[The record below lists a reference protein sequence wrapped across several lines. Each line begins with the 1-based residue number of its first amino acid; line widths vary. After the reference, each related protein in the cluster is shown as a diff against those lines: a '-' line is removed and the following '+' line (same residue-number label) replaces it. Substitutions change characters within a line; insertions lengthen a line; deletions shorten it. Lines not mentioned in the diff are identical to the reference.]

1 MNWNQVKLLLYLCK
15 VDTHVHVASAMNQK
29 HLLRF
34 IKHKMKTNAGDL
46 VCLDR
51 EGKAMTLEQVT
62 FSNYIGT
69 IFCRDVYLFRNHL
82 IS

>member
-1 MNWNQVKLLLYLCK
+1 MCK

-51 EGKAMTLEQVT
+51 EGKATTLEQVT

-69 IFCRDVYLFRNHL
+69 VFVEMFLYLE
-82 IS
+82 II